1 MPGRLGLV
9 GSLWLLLSGSFHV
22 ALHVLSRGTRRPEA
36 SKPLRRAGSAA
47 LLGVWILTGHSQ
59 LFGSSAEVNGGES
72 VLQSPASAMGA
83 LTFSPVSV

>member
-9 GSLWLLLSGSFHV
+9 GSLVV
-22 ALHVLSRGTRRPEA
+22 AFRVIPCRFTCAEQGDQVAE
-36 SKPLRRAGSAA
+36 PLCRAGSAA
-47 LLGVWILTGHSQ
+47 LLRVWILTGHSQ
-59 LFGSSAEVNGGES
+59 LLDSSAEVNGGES